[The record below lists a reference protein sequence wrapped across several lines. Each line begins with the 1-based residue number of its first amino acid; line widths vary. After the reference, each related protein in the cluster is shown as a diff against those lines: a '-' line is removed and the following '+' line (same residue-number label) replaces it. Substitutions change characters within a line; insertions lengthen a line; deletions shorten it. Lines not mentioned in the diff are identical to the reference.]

1 MTDSAL
7 TDRASS
13 EDARGPAPRD
23 RSPRDRAAGRDDF
36 EARLRR
42 IGAERYHDRH
52 PFHHRLHSGGC
63 TPDQVRAWVINRYY
77 YQSRIPMK
85 DAAFMSR
92 VEDPDLR
99 RAWRS
104 RIEDHDGTASNEGGI
119 RRWLRLAEAV
129 GLDPDYVASTQGV
142 LPATRFAVDA
152 YVRFVRDSTLLEAI
166 ASSLTELFAPKIH
179 AQRIE
184 GLLANYDFADEKSLA
199 YFRNRLTE
207 APKDVAFGL
216 SYVLDHADTL
226 EKQDAAARALTF
238 KTEVLWSQLDAL
250 ESAYVSPGR
259 IPPGG
264 WQPGEGLAAA
274 ARTAE

>member
-1 MTDSAL
+1 MTA
-7 TDRASS
+7 TRK
-13 EDARGPAPRD
+13 E
-23 RSPRDRAAGRDDF
+23 F
-36 EARLRR
+36 EARLRQ

-52 PFHHRLHSGGC
+52 PFHHLLHGGQC

-85 DAAFMSR
+85 DAAFLSR

-104 RIEDHDGTASNEGGI
+104 RIEDHDGTDRNEGGI
-119 RRWLRLAEAV
+119 RRWLRLAQAV
-129 GLDPDYVASTQGV
+129 GLDPDYVASAQGV

-152 YVRFVRDSTLLEAI
+152 YVRFVQEKPLLEAV
-166 ASSLTELFAPKIH
+166 AASLTELFAPKIH

-184 GLLANYDFADEKSLA
+184 GLLAHYDFADDSSLS
-199 YFRNRLTE
+199 YFRNRLSE

-216 SYVLDHADTL
+216 KWVLDHADTA
-226 EKQDAAARALTF
+226 EKQDAAAAALIF
-238 KTEVLWSQLDAL
+238 KTDVLWAQLDAL
-250 ESAYVSPGR
+250 HAAYVDPAR

-264 WQPGEGLAAA
+264 WLPGEGLLARGAA
-274 ARTAE
+274 